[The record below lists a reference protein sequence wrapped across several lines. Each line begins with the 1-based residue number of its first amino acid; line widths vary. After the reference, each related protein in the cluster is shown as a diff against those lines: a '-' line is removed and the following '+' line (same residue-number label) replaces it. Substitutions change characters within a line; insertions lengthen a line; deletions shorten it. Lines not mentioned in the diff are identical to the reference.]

1 MLSLNTRLLI
11 AACIAL
17 TAFLGVTG
25 FVLDGSYRNSAENA
39 LKDRLRG
46 YVNALIAAAEPDAK
60 GVIHLTHA
68 LPELRFFTEGSGLYA
83 RISSNKSSG
92 NKDGADWVSPSMA
105 GLKIDFTHELERG
118 SQHFEHIIASDG
130 SLLYAYNIGV
140 SLDERESAKEG
151 YTFSV
156 AEDLKNFNAD
166 INGFRKTLWGWLGA
180 VAVVL
185 LVVLGTVLRWGL
197 IPLRRVAEDLTAIEA
212 GQQTELQGQYPKE
225 LRGLTDNLNA
235 LIRNEREHL
244 ERYRNTLG
252 DLAHSLKTPLA
263 LLRSEVEGQNTNSDL
278 RSTVQ
283 QQVDR
288 MSQII
293 EYQLQRAATSGR
305 TALVVP
311 VTVSDIVL
319 KVVAALDK
327 VYADKKIRREIH
339 VNEGTYFYG
348 DESDLMELLGNLI
361 DNAYKWCRN
370 HVVISAQQD
379 LSDDR
384 RHAGLIIRIDD
395 DGPGIPGEMVD
406 FVTRRGAR
414 ADKEINGH
422 GIGLAMVR
430 DIMRVYEGRLDIAT
444 SSLGGAGVSVTFPGV
459 D

>member
-11 AACIAL
+11 VACIAL

-46 YVNALIAAAEPDAK
+46 YANALIAAAEPDAK
-60 GVIHLTHA
+60 GTIHLTHA

-83 RISSNKSSG
+83 KISSNK
-92 NKDGADWVSPSMA
+92 DGDNWVSPSMA
-105 GLKIDFTHELERG
+105 GLKIDFTHEFKRA
-118 SQHFEHIIASDG
+118 SQHFEYIIASDG
-130 SLLYAYNIGV
+130 SLLYAFNIGV
-140 SLDERESAKEG
+140 TWDERENAKEG

-156 AEDLKNFNAD
+156 AEDLESYYSD

-197 IPLRRVAEDLTAIEA
+197 MPLRRVAEDLTAIEA
-212 GQQTELQGQYPKE
+212 GKQTELQGLYPKE

-263 LLRSEVEGQNTNSDL
+263 LLRSEVEGQNNNIEL
-278 RSTVQ
+278 RSNVQ

-311 VTVSDIVL
+311 IDVNDIVF

-339 VNEGTYFYG
+339 VSENTYFYG
-348 DESDLMELLGNLI
+348 DESDLTELLGNLI
-361 DNAYKWCRN
+361 DNAYKWCHN
-370 HVVISAQQD
+370 KVIISARQD
-379 LSDDR
+379 LSDSK
-384 RHAGLIIRIDD
+384 RHAGLIINIED
-395 DGPGIPGEMVD
+395 DGAGIPGEMVKY
-406 FVTRRGAR
+406 VTRRGAR

-422 GIGLAMVR
+422 GIGLAMVQ
-430 DIMRVYEGRLDIAT
+430 DILRVYEGRLEITT
-444 SSLGGAGVSVTFPGV
+444 SRLGGACVSVRFPSV